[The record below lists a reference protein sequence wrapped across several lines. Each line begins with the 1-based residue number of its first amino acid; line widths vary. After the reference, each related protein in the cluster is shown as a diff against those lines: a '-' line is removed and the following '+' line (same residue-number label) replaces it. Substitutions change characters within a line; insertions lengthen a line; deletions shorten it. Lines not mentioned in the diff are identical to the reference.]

1 MSLFYDKEVNLSRG
15 HNKVNIYSL
24 NIATS
29 KQIKQTITG
38 LEGEIDT
45 NIIVE
50 GTLISYFQQS
60 IYHLDRSSIRKVWTW
75 ITL

>member
-60 IYHLDRSSIRKVWTW
+60 IYHLDRSSIRKV
-75 ITL
+75 

>member
-60 IYHLDRSSIRKVWTW
+60 IYHLDRSSIRKQRVL

>member
-1 MSLFYDKEVNLSRG
+1 MSLFYDKEVNLSRR